1 MFALMALRGDTG
13 PAGNVVTGGA
23 FCYEHRPLQAPE
35 PSILVIVPFAFV
47 MVFVM
52 SVPVVVVIPTI
63 MSVARDVFVVVPII
77 AHEVDG
83 SAAGMVLGTMLAPV
97 LLVSRRD
104 VQVDR
109 LD

>member
-1 MFALMALRGDTG
+1 MT
-13 PAGNVVTGGA
+13 
-23 FCYEHRPLQAPE
+23 
-35 PSILVIVPFAFV
+35 VPFAFV

-52 SVPVVVVIPTI
+52 SMPVPRVVVIPTI

-77 AHEVDG
+77 AHEVDR

-97 LLVSRRD
+97 LLVPRRD